1 MSGPHDRNM
10 VRTRAHRLGRAGA
23 WLLAGAGVVVIIV
36 AVLLALP
43 VEQWRTGK
51 RFENTLSTL
60 PEAALPQ
67 PAQRI
72 WIDSD
77 PACGVG
83 RRVDADDCLAILYLA
98 LHGDIDIVGVS
109 TVFGNAS
116 LEVTDGTARELVD
129 VLTRQGTAQLAVHA
143 GASEPRGRKRT
154 TPATEA
160 ERALIDALSAGPLT
174 ILALGPLTNLAA
186 ALVARPGLR
195 HQVERIVAVMG
206 RRPGHVFHPSEGN
219 GTGVLFGHGPIVRD
233 FKSPWIPK
241 RPLP

>member
-10 VRTRAHRLGRAGA
+10 VRMRAQRLGRAAA
-23 WLLAGAGVVVIIV
+23 WLLAGTGLVVILV

-129 VLTRQGTAQLAVHA
+129 VLTRQGMAQLAVHA
-143 GASEPRGRKRT
+143 GASEPRGRKLT

-160 ERALIDALSAGPLT
+160 ERALIDALSARPLT
-174 ILALGPLTNLAA
+174 ILALGPLTNWQRRSWLDRSTTPGGADRRGDGPPA
-186 ALVARPGLR
+186 GARVPPVRRQR
-195 HQVERIVAVMG
+195 HWRAVWS
-206 RRPGHVFHPSEGN
+206 RAHRS
-219 GTGVLFGHGPIVRD
+219 
-233 FKSPWIPK
+233 
-241 RPLP
+241 

>member
-83 RRVDADDCLAILYLA
+83 RRVDADDCLAIRNWPPDTPTKNSIRRISA
-98 LHGDIDIVGVS
+98 PQQGGRS
-109 TVFGNAS
+109 WRS
-116 LEVTDGTARELVD
+116 LLGTDEPEQLVQ
-129 VLTRQGTAQLAVHA
+129 TIRSAQAQLRA
-143 GASEPRGRKRT
+143 T
-154 TPATEA
+154 TTHTTA
-160 ERALIDALSAGPLT
+160 
-174 ILALGPLTNLAA
+174 
-186 ALVARPGLR
+186 
-195 HQVERIVAVMG
+195 
-206 RRPGHVFHPSEGN
+206 
-219 GTGVLFGHGPIVRD
+219 
-233 FKSPWIPK
+233 
-241 RPLP
+241 